1 MKKNNLNLMKKNII
15 KINTKQKNNVLK
27 KKNNNKSYN
36 DITLDLSKEDEIIK
50 KSPGLFD
57 KSIINDKSI
66 VNGIETMDSIFK
78 MKEKELINN
87 SNRLQTDSNKS
98 NNSIGTVRMSG
109 ILNNTSRE
117 DITINNEINYPVN
130 NELNDAIIIEKKKC
144 CWNKILYILLFV
156 FIGFFIFLF
165 GGCLTYVLLLK
176 HQQNTNKNNNNN
188 NTNKSL

>member
-1 MKKNNLNLMKKNII
+1 
-15 KINTKQKNNVLK
+15 
-27 KKNNNKSYN
+27 
-36 DITLDLSKEDEIIK
+36 
-50 KSPGLFD
+50 
-57 KSIINDKSI
+57 
-66 VNGIETMDSIFK
+66 MDSIFK

-144 CWNKILYILLFV
+144 CWNKILLILLFII
-156 FIGFFIFLF
+156 IGFLIFLF

-176 HQQNTNKNNNNN
+176 HQQKTNK
-188 NTNKSL
+188 TNSNSNKLL

>member
-1 MKKNNLNLMKKNII
+1 MKKKNLNLMKKNIL
-15 KINTKQKNNVLK
+15 KINPKLNKNTIKKIHNESKNN
-27 KKNNNKSYN
+27 
-36 DITLDLSKEDEIIK
+36 ITLDLSKEDEIIK

-78 MKEKELINN
+78 TKEKELINN
-87 SNRLQTDSNKS
+87 SNKLQIDSNKS
-98 NNSIGTVRMSG
+98 NNSIGSFRMSG

-117 DITINNEINYPVN
+117 DITVNNDISYPVN
-130 NELNDAIIIEKKKC
+130 NQLNEAVFIEKKKC

-176 HQQNTNKNNNNN
+176 HQQNTNKNNS

>member
-87 SNRLQTDSNKS
+87 SNKLQIDSNKS
-98 NNSIGTVRMSG
+98 NNSIGSFRMSG

-117 DITINNEINYPVN
+117 DITVNNEISYPVN
-130 NELNDAIIIEKKKC
+130 NQLNEAVFIEKKKC

-176 HQQNTNKNNNNN
+176 HQQNTNKNNS

>member
-87 SNRLQTDSNKS
+87 SNKLQIDSNKS
-98 NNSIGTVRMSG
+98 NNSIGSFRMSG

-117 DITINNEINYPVN
+117 DITVNNDINYPVN
-130 NELNDAIIIEKKKC
+130 NQLNEAVFIEKKKC

-176 HQQNTNKNNNNN
+176 HQQNTNKNNS

>member
-1 MKKNNLNLMKKNII
+1 MKKNII

-144 CWNKILYILLFV
+144 CWNKILLILLFII
-156 FIGFFIFLF
+156 IGFLIFLF

-176 HQQNTNKNNNNN
+176 HQQKNNNNNNN
-188 NTNKSL
+188 NTNKLL